1 MFNSGY
7 KYPQSFSAFRIS
19 ISPYLVSRQTR
30 VLTLLHFSRFKI
42 YSKQQERPKH
52 IPLTQLPTSM
62 PSFNIFSSSKKED
75 PKNDVQK
82 EEDAAAAARAKVL
95 KELEIEN
102 GRLRLKNAS
111 LHHELMEVHRE
122 NYNAARRV
130 DTTRALFNSTLG
142 TLMVVDQQV
151 EAAFDVKEIKQAV
164 EKNAD
169 VKPVDKTIAV
179 EWLKATQ
186 VERTGIRANL
196 KQCIDALEKHLQKT
210 K

>member
-1 MFNSGY
+1 
-7 KYPQSFSAFRIS
+7 
-19 ISPYLVSRQTR
+19 
-30 VLTLLHFSRFKI
+30 
-42 YSKQQERPKH
+42 
-52 IPLTQLPTSM
+52 M

-75 PKNDVQK
+75 PKNDAQK
-82 EEDAAAAARAKVL
+82 EEDAAAARAKAL
-95 KELEIEN
+95 KDLEDDN
-102 GRLRLKNAS
+102 SRLRLKNAS
-111 LHHELMEVHRE
+111 LHYELMEARQENYHTVRQLREARRE

-142 TLMVVDQQV
+142 TLMTVDQQV
-151 EAAFDVKEIKQAV
+151 EAAFDIEEIKRAV
-164 EKNAD
+164 NNNAD
-169 VKPVDKTIAV
+169 VKPVDKFIAV

>member
-1 MFNSGY
+1 
-7 KYPQSFSAFRIS
+7 
-19 ISPYLVSRQTR
+19 
-30 VLTLLHFSRFKI
+30 
-42 YSKQQERPKH
+42 
-52 IPLTQLPTSM
+52 M

-75 PKNDVQK
+75 LKNDAQK
-82 EEDAAAAARAKVL
+82 DEDAAAARAKVL
-95 KELEIEN
+95 KDLEDDN

-111 LHHELMEVHRE
+111 LHYELMEARRE

-142 TLMVVDQQV
+142 TLMTVDQQV
-151 EAAFDVKEIKQAV
+151 EAAFDIEEIKRAV
-164 EKNAD
+164 NNNAD
-169 VKPVDKTIAV
+169 VKPVDKFIAV

-186 VERTGIRANL
+186 IERTGIRANL